1 MSNLSENAIH
11 VINIELP
18 TKSNTSDKTDERDN
32 WWEYNIAEQFPV
44 KSRREANGPTHIEV
58 DKPHEG
64 CLIKT
69 TMKNGKMDG
78 ESSIYSKDNIL
89 MATLTFVDGIASGPC
104 TICKN
109 GILFYKGYFVN
120 GYREGRGQEYD
131 ENGKLVY
138 DGFYKKGKKQTI
150 VPSNEMGKG
159 YWKELDEHGRIIQ
172 ISQKDEFG
180 NNEGFCYSYDCGKI
194 SRVSVWK
201 EGKEVT
207 VLKEFGDDIM
217 IEYENG
223 RKVYEGGFVDSLE
236 MGYPRNDENIRVVKT
251 GNTNIQKGN
260 FKIIIHNMK
269 TVISNG
275 SLLKNRYVSVIVAVI
290 SIIVFF
296 VYFIAFYLENGP
308 YGIGFDQ
315 ELYIVETGSRKYF
328 TKFELS
334 NYPNLKR
341 IEIGDNCFI
350 KVKSFKIDGLDRLNR
365 LIIGDESY
373 TQMRKAEWDNV
384 DSYDEAIKLYS
395 QSESFRI
402 LNCESLELI
411 QIGQYSFSNFGGE
424 FELKNLPQLQY
435 LIIGDGTFKMSP
447 TFDISN
453 ITSLRSVNIG
463 DDCFGSVQKFQIDG
477 LNRLQSLKIGKNSF
491 TDVYKWYLSHSGKSF
506 HILNCELLAS
516 IQIGDYSFSDF
527 AGEFELKNL
536 PQLQSILIGTIGSY
550 HSNNFYCSSFVLR
563 GIELI

>member
-1 MSNLSENAIH
+1 MSKGAIH

-18 TKSNTSDKTDERDN
+18 TKSNTSDSTDEKDN
-32 WWEYNIAEQFPV
+32 WWEYNVSEQFPI
-44 KSRREANGPTHIEV
+44 KSRRETNGPTYIEV

-69 TMKNGKMDG
+69 TMKNGKMNG

-120 GYREGRGQEYD
+120 GYREGRGQEYE

-138 DGFYKKGKKQTI
+138 DGYYKKGKKQNI

-159 YWKELDEHGRIIQ
+159 YWKELDEKGRIIQ

-201 EGKEVT
+201 EGKEET
-207 VLKEFGDDIM
+207 LLKEFRDDIM

-236 MGYPRNDENIRVVKT
+236 MGYPRNDDNIKVVKT
-251 GNTNIQKGN
+251 GITNIQKDN
-260 FKIIIHNMK
+260 SNRNIHNMK
-269 TVISNG
+269 TAIING

-290 SIIVFF
+290 SIILFDI
-296 VYFIAFYLENGP
+296 YFIAFYLNKGLH
-308 YGIGFDQ
+308 GIGYKQ
-315 ELYIVETGSRKYF
+315 ESYIVESGYGKYV
-328 TKFELS
+328 TTFELS

-341 IEIGDNCFI
+341 IEIGDHCFVN
-350 KVKSFKIDGLDRLNR
+350 VKTFKINELNR
-365 LIIGDESY
+365 LE
-373 TQMRKAEWDNV
+373 T
-384 DSYDEAIKLYS
+384 IK
-395 QSESFRI
+395 I
-402 LNCESLELI
+402 AH
-411 QIGQYSFSNFGGE
+411 YSFT
-424 FELKNLPQLQY
+424 Q
-435 LIIGDGTFKMSP
+435 
-447 TFDISN
+447 
-453 ITSLRSVNIG
+453 
-463 DDCFGSVQKFQIDG
+463 
-477 LNRLQSLKIGKNSF
+477 GKN
-491 TDVYKWYLSHSGKSF
+491 WYGNDFSKSF
-506 HILNCELLAS
+506 HILNCVSLES
-516 IQIGDYSFSDF
+516 IEIGRYSFRYF

-536 PQLQSILIGTIGSY
+536 PQLQSIQIGTIGAESY
-550 HSNNFYCSSFVLR
+550 NFFWSLFVIR
-563 GIELI
+563 GIDMILNI

>member
-1 MSNLSENAIH
+1 MIVPKIRQKELEYNETLKMDSHHLIIKDFIDSVLLWEICSIIILIGMSNMSKGAIH

-18 TKSNTSDKTDERDN
+18 TKSNTSDNTDEKDN

-138 DGFYKKGKKQTI
+138 DGYYKKGKKQTI

-159 YWKELDEHGRIIQ
+159 YWKELDEKGRIIQ

-180 NNEGFCYSYDCGKI
+180 NNEGFCYSYEYGKI
-194 SRVSVWK
+194 RRVSVWK

-207 VLKEFGDDIM
+207 VLKEFRYNTM

-236 MGYPRNDENIRVVKT
+236 MGYPRNDENEEFVKT
-251 GNTNIQKGN
+251 GITNVRKDN
-260 FKIIIHNMK
+260 SNSNIHYSR
-269 TVISNG
+269 TATSNG

-296 VYFIAFYLENGP
+296 VYFIAIYQNEGLH
-308 YGIGFDQ
+308 GIGFDQ
-315 ELYIVETGSRKYF
+315 ESYIVESGYGKYV
-328 TKFELS
+328 TKFVLS

-341 IEIGDNCFI
+341 IEIGDYCFANVQI
-350 KVKSFKIDGLDRLNR
+350 FKIDGLDRLQT
-365 LIIGDESY
+365 LQIGG
-373 TQMRKAEWDNV
+373 
-384 DSYDEAIKLYS
+384 
-395 QSESFRI
+395 ESFTNREDW
-402 LNCESLELI
+402 N
-411 QIGQYSFSNFGGE
+411 
-424 FELKNLPQLQY
+424 K
-435 LIIGDGTFKMSP
+435 
-447 TFDISN
+447 
-453 ITSLRSVNIG
+453 
-463 DDCFGSVQKFQIDG
+463 DDKS
-477 LNRLQSLKIGKNSF
+477 
-491 TDVYKWYLSHSGKSF
+491 KSF
-506 HILNCELLAS
+506 HILNCASLES
-516 IQIGDYSFSDF
+516 IQIGEDSFRYF
-527 AGEFELKNL
+527 GEDFELRNL
-536 PQLQSILIGTIGSY
+536 PQLQSIQIGVIGAE
-550 HSNNFYCSSFVLR
+550 SNNFRYSSFVIR
-563 GIELI
+563 GIELILNH

>member
-1 MSNLSENAIH
+1 MSKGAIH

-18 TKSNTSDKTDERDN
+18 TKSNTSDSTDEKDN
-32 WWEYNIAEQFPV
+32 WWEYNVSEQFPI
-44 KSRREANGPTHIEV
+44 KSRRETNGPTYIEV

-69 TMKNGKMDG
+69 TMKNGKMNG

-138 DGFYKKGKKQTI
+138 DGYYKKGKKQTI

-159 YWKELDEHGRIIQ
+159 YWKELDEKGRIIQ

-201 EGKEVT
+201 EGKEET
-207 VLKEFGDDIM
+207 LLKEFRDDIM

-236 MGYPRNDENIRVVKT
+236 MGYPRNDDNIKVVKT
-251 GNTNIQKGN
+251 GITNIQKDN
-260 FKIIIHNMK
+260 SNRNIHNMK
-269 TVISNG
+269 TAIING

-290 SIIVFF
+290 SIILFDI
-296 VYFIAFYLENGP
+296 YFIAFYLNKGLH
-308 YGIGFDQ
+308 GIGYKQ
-315 ELYIVETGSRKYF
+315 ESYIVESGYGKYV
-328 TKFELS
+328 TTFELS

-341 IEIGDNCFI
+341 IEIGDHCFVN
-350 KVKSFKIDGLDRLNR
+350 VKTFKINELNR
-365 LIIGDESY
+365 LE
-373 TQMRKAEWDNV
+373 T
-384 DSYDEAIKLYS
+384 IK
-395 QSESFRI
+395 I
-402 LNCESLELI
+402 AH
-411 QIGQYSFSNFGGE
+411 YSFT
-424 FELKNLPQLQY
+424 Q
-435 LIIGDGTFKMSP
+435 
-447 TFDISN
+447 
-453 ITSLRSVNIG
+453 
-463 DDCFGSVQKFQIDG
+463 
-477 LNRLQSLKIGKNSF
+477 GKN
-491 TDVYKWYLSHSGKSF
+491 WYGNDFSKSF
-506 HILNCELLAS
+506 HILNCVSLES
-516 IQIGDYSFSDF
+516 IEIGRYSFRYF

-536 PQLQSILIGTIGSY
+536 PQLQSIQIGTIGSDSS
-550 HSNNFYCSSFVLR
+550 SNFRYSSFVIR
-563 GIELI
+563 GIELILNIVMIRSSKSTIHYIR

>member
-1 MSNLSENAIH
+1 MDSDHLIIKDLIDSVILWEIYTISYLLETSYMSKGAIH

-18 TKSNTSDKTDERDN
+18 TKSNTSDSTDEKDN

-131 ENGKLVY
+131 ENGKVVY
-138 DGFYKKGKKQTI
+138 DGYYKKGKKQNI

-194 SRVSVWK
+194 SRVSVWNK
-201 EGKEVT
+201 GKEET
-207 VLKEFGDDIM
+207 LLKEFRYNIM

-236 MGYPRNDENIRVVKT
+236 MGYPRNDDNIRVVKT
-251 GNTNIQKGN
+251 GTTNIQKDN
-260 FKIIIHNMK
+260 FKIIIHNSK
-269 TVISNG
+269 TERLCG
-275 SLLKNRYVSVIVAVI
+275 SLLKNKYIYVVVAVI
-290 SIIVFF
+290 SIILFDI
-296 VYFIAFYLENGP
+296 YFIAYYLNKGLH
-308 YGIGFDQ
+308 GIGYKQ
-315 ELYIVETGSRKYF
+315 ESYIVESGYGKYV
-328 TKFELS
+328 TTFELS

-341 IEIGDNCFI
+341 IEIGNNCFV
-350 KVKSFKIDGLDRLNR
+350 KVKS
-365 LIIGDESY
+365 
-373 TQMRKAEWDNV
+373 
-384 DSYDEAIKLYS
+384 
-395 QSESFRI
+395 
-402 LNCESLELI
+402 
-411 QIGQYSFSNFGGE
+411 
-424 FELKNLPQLQY
+424 
-435 LIIGDGTFKMSP
+435 
-447 TFDISN
+447 
-453 ITSLRSVNIG
+453 
-463 DDCFGSVQKFQIDG
+463 FQIDG
-477 LNRLQSLKIGKNSF
+477 LNRLKTIKIAHNSF
-491 TDVYKWYLSHSGKSF
+491 TQKKYGNDASKSF
-506 HILNCELLAS
+506 HILNCESLES
-516 IQIGDYSFSDF
+516 IQIGESSFSDF

-536 PQLQSILIGTIGSY
+536 PQLQSIQIGTIGRWS
-550 HSNNFYCSSFVLR
+550 SSCNFYYSSFVIR
-563 GIELI
+563 GIELILNIVMIRSSKSTIHYIR